1 MQYEQPQLPYAPD
14 ALEPA
19 ISRRTVDFHYGKHEK
34 AYIDNL
40 NRLIRGTEF
49 EDSELEEII
58 AKAQGALF
66 NNASQAWNHIF
77 YFFTFSPDGSREP
90 KGELRKAIDRDFGSF
105 EDFKKAF
112 VDAGVG
118 LFGSGWVWLSRDE
131 SGKLF
136 ITQGSNAGNPITSGL
151 TPLLTFDVWEHAYY
165 LDWQNR
171 RADALAAL
179 WDIVDWDVVEGR
191 YE

>member
-1 MQYEQPQLPYAPD
+1 MTYELPQLPYELD

-19 ISRRTVDFHYGKHEK
+19 ISRRTIEFHYGKHEK
-34 AYIDNL
+34 TYIENL
-40 NRLIRGTEF
+40 NRLIKGTEY
-49 EDSELEEII
+49 EDMELEEVI
-58 AKAQGALF
+58 AHSQGPLF

-77 YFFTFSPDGSREP
+77 YFFTFSPDGKREP
-90 KGELRKAIDRDFGSF
+90 EGELRKAIDREFGSF
-105 EDFKKAF
+105 EKFKEAF

-131 SGKLF
+131 NGKLF

-165 LDWQNR
+165 LDYQNR
-171 RADALAAL
+171 RADALRQL
-179 WDIVDWDVVEGR
+179 WDIVDWSVVESR
-191 YE
+191 Y

>member
-1 MQYEQPQLPYAPD
+1 MTYEQPKLPYAEN

-19 ISRRTVDFHYGKHEK
+19 ISTETVSYHYGKHEK
-34 AYIDNL
+34 TYIDNL
-40 NRLIRGTEF
+40 NRLIKGTEY
-49 EDSELEEII
+49 EDAELEEII
-58 AKAQGALF
+58 AHASGALY

-90 KGELRKAIDRDFGSF
+90 KGDLRKAIDREFGSF

-131 SGKLF
+131 DGKLF
-136 ITQGSNAGNPITSGL
+136 ITQGPNADNPIKMGL

-165 LDWQNR
+165 LDYQNR
-171 RADALAAL
+171 RADALERL
-179 WDIVDWDVVEGR
+179 WDIVDWDVVESR
-191 YE
+191 Y

>member
-1 MQYEQPQLPYAPD
+1 MLVQ
-14 ALEPA
+14 
-19 ISRRTVDFHYGKHEK
+19 
-34 AYIDNL
+34 
-40 NRLIRGTEF
+40 
-49 EDSELEEII
+49 
-58 AKAQGALF
+58 
-66 NNASQAWNHIF
+66 
-77 YFFTFSPDGSREP
+77 
-90 KGELRKAIDRDFGSF
+90 
-105 EDFKKAF
+105 F
-112 VDAGVG
+112 VDHPFKFVDDGIELATRLSKLLLGRKKCDRVITPIRAGVG
-118 LFGSGWVWLSRDE
+118 LFGSGWVGLSRDE
-131 SGKLF
+131 SGKLL

>member
-1 MQYEQPQLPYAPD
+1 MTYEQPELPYSID

-19 ISRRTVDFHYGKHEK
+19 ISPKTIEFHYGKHEK

-40 NRLIRGTEF
+40 NRLIKGTQY
-49 EDSELEEII
+49 EDEELEEII
-58 AKAQGALF
+58 AHADGALF

-77 YFFTFSPDGSREP
+77 YFFTFAPSGSREP
-90 KGELRKAIDRDFGSF
+90 SGEFRKAIERDFGSF
-105 EDFKKAF
+105 DKFKEAF

-131 SGKLF
+131 DGKLF
-136 ITQGSNAGNPITSGL
+136 ITQEPNAGNPIRSGL

-165 LDWQNR
+165 LDYQNR
-171 RADALAAL
+171 RADALRAL
-179 WDIVDWDVVEGR
+179 WDIVDWEVVESR
-191 YE
+191 Y